1 MKITKICISFLV
13 ALCLTGCPN
22 NENIY
27 KNIQEFRLENNG
39 FFVHYYLLPGTS
51 EQKDLLIF
59 LDGSSKQSVLGLKD
73 KATWEKYGLP
83 YYIRK
88 SLPENIDLLVPEKIN
103 IIPGQDS
110 GKNENFLINDTLKNK
125 AALYTLLINQYLN
138 SHTTY
143 KHIYLM
149 GYSEGGFV
157 LPKIYN
163 KLAHKENISGL
174 ILCASGGLSYYETLR
189 IQQQS
194 PLPFTEKY
202 RQSLSQLEKEL
213 IRIKM
218 RPHATDRYYFGWPY
232 CKWADY
238 MTYRPI
244 NDFIKVQIPILMIHG
259 DKDLNIP
266 IESAQYVKEAFDK
279 TGKKNLTYHEIKNA
293 DHTFNGKCDPL
304 IMEILAWIP
313 STF

>member
-1 MKITKICISFLV
+1 MKITKISITLLSL
-13 ALCLTGCPN
+13 LCLTGCPN
-22 NENIY
+22 PENGY
-27 KNIQEFRLENNG
+27 KNIQFNHIEKNG
-39 FFVHYYLLPGTS
+39 LKVNYYLLPGSTD
-51 EQKDLLIF
+51 QRDLIIF
-59 LDGSSKQSVLGLKD
+59 FDGSSKQSVLGLKN
-73 KATWEKYGLP
+73 KLGWGKMGLP

-88 SLPENIDLLVPEKIN
+88 ALPENIDLLVPEKIN
-103 IIPGQDS
+103 LSPGEDIS
-110 GKNENFLINDTLKNK
+110 KNDKFLLSDTLKNK
-125 AALYTLLINQYLN
+125 TSLYVSLINLFLS
-138 SHTTY
+138 SHTSY

-163 KLAHKENISGL
+163 KLAQKEKISGL

-189 IQQQS
+189 IQEQS
-194 PLPFTEKY
+194 HLVFTEKY
-202 RQSLSQLEKEL
+202 RQSLSQLGKEI

-218 RPHATDRYYFGWPY
+218 RPNAVDRYYFGWPY
-232 CKWADY
+232 CKWNDY

-266 IESAQYVKEAFDK
+266 VESAQYVKEAFDK

-293 DHTFNGKCDPL
+293 DHTFNGKFDQL
-304 IMEILAWIP
+304 TEEILFWIP